1 MLTRFKWR
9 VPGPRKDKVVVTT
22 TSIGRIQR
30 QRVGID
36 ESDIEGLRQRLRGMS
51 NPELLMFGV
60 TTKCLCSLEASADQS
75 PPGGVLVQL
84 REAREE
90 WKKRNPSLPLS
101 ESF

>member
-1 MLTRFKWR
+1 MATTIGGRR
-9 VPGPRKDKVVVTT
+9 VQRKLRTDN
-22 TSIGRIQR
+22 
-30 QRVGID
+30 
-36 ESDIEGLRQRLRGMS
+36 ESDIEGLRQRLRRMS

-60 TTKCLCSLEASADQS
+60 TTKCLCSLETSPDQS

-90 WKKRNPSLPLS
+90 WTKRNPSLPPS

>member
-1 MLTRFKWR
+1 
-9 VPGPRKDKVVVTT
+9 
-22 TSIGRIQR
+22 
-30 QRVGID
+30 
-36 ESDIEGLRQRLRGMS
+36 MS

-60 TTKCLCSLEASADQS
+60 TTKCLCSLETSPDQS

-90 WKKRNPSLPLS
+90 WTKRNPSLPLS